1 MAKSRHIYPAFVN
14 FIKETI
20 SELQSEGQAVKLTG
34 IFYHLA
40 ENDMSFYP
48 YRKQAAERL
57 LSIINQSRVD
67 LGQSSL
73 KWYVSQQPPTNDKG
87 VNSIDVVSDVE
98 TIAAADPHLIHI
110 KAFNLPPQE
119 KKLVIDTGGIIE
131 LGNLIAKQY
140 LIAEKKGL

>member
-1 MAKSRHIYPAFVN
+1 MIDRKRSAACF
-14 FIKETI
+14 
-20 SELQSEGQAVKLTG
+20 
-34 IFYHLA
+34 
-40 ENDMSFYP
+40 MSFYP

-57 LSIINQSRVD
+57 RSIINQSRVD

-110 KAFNLPPQE
+110 KAFNLPSQE
-119 KKLVIDTGGIIE
+119 KKLVIDTGGSIE

-140 LIAEKKGL
+140 LSAEKKEF

>member
-1 MAKSRHIYPAFVN
+1 M
-14 FIKETI
+14 
-20 SELQSEGQAVKLTG
+20 ELVGV
-34 IFYHLA
+34 FYHLG

-57 LSIINQSRVD
+57 QSIIKQSRVD

-87 VNSIDVVSDVE
+87 VNSIDVISDVE

-110 KAFNLPPQE
+110 KAFNLPHEE
-119 KKLVIDTGGIIE
+119 KKLVIDTHGIIR
-131 LGNLIAKQY
+131 LGNLIASRYQD
-140 LIAEKKGL
+140 EKN